1 MVNNKTIGITG
12 GIGSGKS
19 IVARILRCNGFSVYD
34 CDSEAKYLMKNDKN
48 IKSSL
53 QEKFGSKIY
62 LSDGQLNK
70 TLLSKYLFTDPEV
83 RNFVN
88 SIVHSAV
95 RKDIKEKREKNEGIF
110 FIESAIL
117 ISGGISNI
125 CNEVWIVEAPME
137 SKIRRIA
144 NRDNISY
151 EEILQRIKSQEEEL
165 ELTKNTDFIRII
177 NDNKHPILPHI
188 LSLVDKINNKQIYKI
203 IC

>member
-70 TLLSKYLFTDPEV
+70 TLLSKYLFTDPEI
-83 RNFVN
+83 RNYVN

-177 NDNKHPILPHI
+177 NDNKHPILHLI

>member
-177 NDNKHPILPHI
+177 NDNKHPILPLI

>member
-34 CDSEAKYLMKNDKN
+34 CDSEAKYLMINDKN

-177 NDNKHPILPHI
+177 NDNKHPILPLI

>member
-165 ELTKNTDFIRII
+165 ELTKNTDSIRII
-177 NDNKHPILPHI
+177 NDNKHPILPLI

>member
-1 MVNNKTIGITG
+1 MINNKTIGITG

-177 NDNKHPILPHI
+177 NDNKHPILPLI

>member
-53 QEKFGSKIY
+53 KEKFGSKIY

-70 TLLSKYLFTDPEV
+70 TLLSKYLFTDPEI

-117 ISGGISNI
+117 VSGGISNI

-165 ELTKNTDFIRII
+165 ELTKNTDSIRII
-177 NDNKHPILPHI
+177 NDNKHPILPLI
-188 LSLVDKINNKQIYKI
+188 LSLVDKIYNKQIYKI